1 MNPRSPDPIPFFGS
15 DCFILALNGLMQRNG
30 QAPLLGQTVLTL
42 AETPDIAS
50 LKNALASLAN
60 RHPLLR
66 AKVRRFF
73 FFPPSWQIPT
83 SPAPLPPFFLWHENA
98 SPSSSP
104 LRPLPADSL
113 PIEDPLAFQKKL
125 LSSPLLPRDE
135 PWHFRADL
143 ILLQNGK
150 CSLILTWS
158 HLLLDGKGAE
168 LLLQE
173 LQNLDSLPPC
183 SPPPKNQKKH
193 TSTLKQKFALL
204 KKIASHFS
212 SLAQTGFP
220 SLSRPKKT
228 SGNTKHAD
236 FETVFFSEKET
247 AAMKQKSEAMVGPL
261 FHLPFYLAGAFRAI
275 HAAFLLRSLE
285 CASLAVSIPSQTRPK
300 KGASPLFQNRI
311 SMFFFRLHK
320 EEMLSFSSAVQSLS
334 QQFAK
339 MTREKLDEAFSLLLD
354 ALRWLPPRLS
364 IAFVLFQG
372 KGNFTS
378 FFHSHTGEFLPGTD
392 RFFSAKIENGFHV
405 PAVSSPPGTGV
416 FLSEFRGKTT
426 MTVSWRD
433 GDLSP
438 REKEAILHSLR
449 TDYTLPETP
458 QNQGEK

>member
-1 MNPRSPDPIPFFGS
+1 MNPAAYAPVPFFGS
-15 DCFILALNGLMQRNG
+15 DCFILALNGLMRRNG

-42 AETPDIAS
+42 AETPDIAA
-50 LKNALASLAN
+50 LKNALASLVN

-73 FFPPSWQIPT
+73 FFPPSWQIQT
-83 SPAPLPPFFLWHENA
+83 SPTPLPPFFLWHENP
-98 SPSSSP
+98 SPSTSP
-104 LRPLPADSL
+104 PRVLPADSL
-113 PIEDPLAFQKKL
+113 PIENPLAFQKKL

-143 ILLQNGK
+143 LLLQNGK

-168 LLLQE
+168 LLLHE
-173 LQNLDSLPPC
+173 LQNLPPLPP
-183 SPPPKNQKKH
+183 STPPPTNHKKN
-193 TSTLKQKFALL
+193 TPPLKQKFALL
-204 KKIASHFS
+204 KKMASHFS
-212 SLAQTGFP
+212 SLATTGFP
-220 SLSRPKKT
+220 SLSRPPKT

-236 FETVFFSEKET
+236 FETVLFSEKET

-275 HAAFLLRSLE
+275 RAAFLLRGLE
-285 CASLAVSIPSQTRPK
+285 RASLAVSIPSQTRPK
-300 KGASPLFQNRI
+300 KGSSPLFQNRI
-311 SMFFFRLHK
+311 SMFFFRLH
-320 EEMLSFSSAVQSLS
+320 EDEMLSFSAAVQSLS
-334 QQFAK
+334 QQFAQ
-339 MTREKLDEAFSLLLD
+339 MTREKLDAAFSLLLD

-392 RFFSAKIENGFHV
+392 HFFSAKIENGFHV
-405 PAVSSPPGTGV
+405 PAVSSPPGTGI

-426 MTVSWRD
+426 MTVSWRE
-433 GDLSP
+433 GDLSAS
-438 REKEAILHSLR
+438 EKEAIIHSLR
-449 TDYTLPETP
+449 TDYTLLET
-458 QNQGEK
+458 QKGQGEK